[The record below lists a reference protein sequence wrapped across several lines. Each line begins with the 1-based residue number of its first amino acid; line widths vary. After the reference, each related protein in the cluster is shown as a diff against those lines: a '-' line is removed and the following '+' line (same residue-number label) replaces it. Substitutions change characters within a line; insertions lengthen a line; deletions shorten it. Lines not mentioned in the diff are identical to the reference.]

1 MKLIK
6 LILLL
11 FPGFLLSQN
20 IELSESI
27 LERNRRRI
35 LKNGTPIGTNNFS
48 RVSVSNPD
56 KTMSVY
62 LGRTGFHDK
71 EFEKQNIKTK
81 VKR

>member
-27 LERNRRRI
+27 KRGKLLYQDFCVRCHLPNGKGQEGINLI
-35 LKNGTPIGTNNFS
+35 FFLNIWKKVLK
-48 RVSVSNPD
+48 
-56 KTMSVY
+56 
-62 LGRTGFHDK
+62 H
-71 EFEKQNIKTK
+71 
-81 VKR
+81 